1 MPKLDQPLEAA
12 LREFLRN
19 HKPNQKQLAVRIGR
33 SQGWMNKYL
42 KGQGKATMDDV
53 VRLLAIVVLGVEA
66 PPLPAAKRRLLET
79 WDVLS
84 PSERRQLKGWLS
96 LLLRNRD
103 ARPLKSAAP
112 LPQKNH
118 GTSGKSSGKPPRE

>member
-103 ARPLKSAAP
+103 CG
-112 LPQKNH
+112 H
-118 GTSGKSSGKPPRE
+118 